1 MHIKQRMLSL
11 LALGALIAGAG
22 CASTPDIPDE
32 ELAMAETQ
40 IDQAEQAGARQ
51 YAAADLESAK
61 ERIAS
66 ARAAANDDD
75 AVQARRLATEAAL
88 DAELASAK
96 SRSEKAEDSLMEIEG
111 GIETLRQE
119 IARNQGEQ
127 GGGQ

>member
-1 MHIKQRMLSL
+1 MLPHF
-11 LALGALIAGAG
+11 LALGVLFAGAG
-22 CASTPDIPDE
+22 CASTPDMPDE
-32 ELAMAETQ
+32 EIAMAETQ

-61 ERIAS
+61 ERLAS
-66 ARAAANDDD
+66 ARAVANDDD
-75 AVQARRLATEAAL
+75 AVQARRLAIEAGL

-96 SRSEKAEDSLMEIEG
+96 SRSEKAEESLQEIES